1 MWLRSVRKGG
11 NVRNLISFKRY
22 PELLIDFKEC
32 VRKVVG
38 QVNPILETLSP
49 KPHAQ

>member
-1 MWLRSVRKGG
+1 MWLHSVRKGG

-38 QVNPILETLSP
+38 QCQPDLRNSVP
-49 KPHAQ
+49 